1 MPFIVVLV
9 TTPSENEAL
18 KIVNKLL
25 EEKLIACANIIEK
38 VHSKF
43 WWHKKVEDSY
53 ESLVIMK
60 THSKLFNELT
70 RTVKK
75 LHSYEVPEIIAL
87 SIAQGSA
94 SYLDW
99 IRASIRK
106 V

>member
-1 MPFIVVLV
+1 
-9 TTPSENEAL
+9 
-18 KIVNKLL
+18 
-25 EEKLIACANIIEK
+25 
-38 VHSKF
+38 
-43 WWHKKVEDSY
+43 
-53 ESLVIMK
+53 MK

>member
-1 MPFIVVLV
+1 MPFIVVLM
-9 TTPSENEAL
+9 TTTSENEAL

-38 VHSKF
+38 MHSRF
-43 WWHKKVEDSY
+43 WWHETVEDSY

-60 THSKLFNELT
+60 THSKLFNKIS
-70 RTVKK
+70 RTVKE

-87 SIAQGSA
+87 PIVRGST

-99 IRASIRK
+99 IKTSIRK